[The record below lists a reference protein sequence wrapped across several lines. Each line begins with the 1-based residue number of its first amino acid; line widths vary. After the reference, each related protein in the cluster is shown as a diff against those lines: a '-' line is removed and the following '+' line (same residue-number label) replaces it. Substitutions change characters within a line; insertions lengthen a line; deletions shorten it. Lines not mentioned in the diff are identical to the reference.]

1 MERRAWWR
9 RRAFQV
15 PPWSEADL
23 QARIPGSR
31 WCSLSYFRASCKTL
45 LFDCWANTG
54 RQASIARIVLYDAAQ
69 NERYSRQILFPG
81 LGQAGQE
88 KIGQASVCIVGCG
101 ALGSFQAE
109 SLVRAGIGRLRLID
123 RDYVDYTNL
132 QRQWLYDESDAQNES
147 PKAMAAARRLQQISS
162 HVLIEP
168 LVKDMTPSNAE
179 ELASDF
185 DIILDGTDNFETRY
199 LINDLSVK
207 LKKPWVYGAAVGSYG
222 VVMPILPTKG
232 PCLACV
238 YPEPPSGVQPTC
250 DVNGVIAPVTASVA
264 ALQVAMVMRTDC
276 RLGRISPA
284 RSILWMFGK
293 ARASR
298 TAAGPPD
305 PACRVC
311 GAREFRYLEGRK
323 RTPVSLCGR
332 NAVQLHDNARPL
344 DLQALAVRLR
354 PLGTVRVNE
363 FALRLSVPKFEV
375 TFFPDG
381 RAIVKG
387 TTDVGVAR
395 GVYAQL
401 VGS

>member
-1 MERRAWWR
+1 M
-9 RRAFQV
+9 
-15 PPWSEADL
+15 
-23 QARIPGSR
+23 
-31 WCSLSYFRASCKTL
+31 
-45 LFDCWANTG
+45 
-54 RQASIARIVLYDAAQ
+54 DAAQ

-264 ALQVAMVMRTDC
+264 ALQVAMVMRTIAGWDNFTC
-276 RLGRISPA
+276 
-284 RSILWMFGK
+284 SIHTMDVWEGTSK
-293 ARASR
+293 R

>member
-1 MERRAWWR
+1 M
-9 RRAFQV
+9 
-15 PPWSEADL
+15 
-23 QARIPGSR
+23 
-31 WCSLSYFRASCKTL
+31 T
-45 LFDCWANTG
+45 
-54 RQASIARIVLYDAAQ
+54 AAE

-81 LGQAGQE
+81 LGVEGQQR
-88 KIGQASVCIVGCG
+88 IGEASICIVGCG

-109 SLVRAGIGRLRLID
+109 ALARAGVGRLRLID

-132 QRQWLYDESDAQNES
+132 QRQWLFDESDAQNES
-147 PKAMAAARRLQQISS
+147 PKAMAAARRLQQINS
-162 HVLIEP
+162 HVLVEP

-179 ELASDF
+179 ELTANF

-207 LKKPWVYGAAVGSYG
+207 LKQPWVYGAAVGSYG
-222 VVMPILPTKG
+222 VVMPIVPQKG
-232 PCLACV
+232 PCFACV
-238 YPEPPSGVQPTC
+238 YPEPPAGIQPTC
-250 DVNGVIAPVTASVA
+250 DVNGVIAAVTASVA
-264 ALQVAMVMRTDC
+264 ALQVAIVMRLIAGWDDFASFVHTMDVWQGTHK
-276 RLGRISPA
+276 RVSSGPA
-284 RSILWMFGK
+284 D
-293 ARASR
+293 
-298 TAAGPPD
+298 PD
-305 PACRVC
+305 CRVC

-344 DLQALAVRLR
+344 DLQALAARLR
-354 PLGTVRVNE
+354 PMGVVRVNE
-363 FALRLSVPKFEV
+363 FALRLSVPKYDV

-395 GVYAQL
+395 SVYAQL